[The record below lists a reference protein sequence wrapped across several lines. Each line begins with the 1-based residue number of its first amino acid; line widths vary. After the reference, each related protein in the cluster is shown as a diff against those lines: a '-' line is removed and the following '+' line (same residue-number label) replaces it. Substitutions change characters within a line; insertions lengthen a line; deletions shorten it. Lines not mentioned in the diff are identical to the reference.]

1 MTENALAIMR
11 RIFLDRY
18 DDIKARLTK
27 RLGSV
32 DHASDA
38 MQDTW
43 LRLEHAV
50 RVGPVQSPDNYL
62 YRIALNVAQD
72 QRRVERRQRISPI
85 EIESL
90 LVLADDAP
98 TPEQTVLGRS
108 DLKAFKAIIEELPER
123 RREIFMAARIGHMSH
138 QEIADCLGISRQ
150 LATKEINLALRHC
163 LVRMKELK
171 D

>member
-1 MTENALAIMR
+1 MTENALTIMR
-11 RIFLDRY
+11 RMFLDRY

-50 RVGPVQSPDNYL
+50 RVGPVKSPDNYL
-62 YRIALNVAQD
+62 YRIALNVAED

-85 EIESL
+85 QIESL
-90 LVLADDAP
+90 LGLADDAP
-98 TPEQTVLGRS
+98 TPEQTVLARS
-108 DLKAFKAIIEELPER
+108 DLKLFRAIVGELPER

-150 LATKEINLALRHC
+150 LVTKEIDLALRHC
-163 LVRMKELK
+163 LARMKELR